1 MLLPITENP
10 CKNTHRAILQSL
22 IYVHW
27 QGSAIKGRFYR
38 EKVKIASM
46 LKNMQLSY
54 QLLLP
59 IPNAHP
65 NGNTRLKSAQA
76 RGKSASQLMLARMLK
91 P

>member
-1 MLLPITENP
+1 MLLSITENP

-27 QGSAIKGRFYR
+27 QGSAIKGRFFR
-38 EKVKIASM
+38 EKVKIASL

-59 IPNAHP
+59 IQTHTPMVI
-65 NGNTRLKSAQA
+65 QD
-76 RGKSASQLMLARMLK
+76 
-91 P
+91 

>member
-1 MLLPITENP
+1 MLLFIIENP
-10 CKNTHRAILQSL
+10 CKNTRRAR
-22 IYVHW
+22 
-27 QGSAIKGRFYR
+27 QGSAIKGRFFR

-46 LKNMQLSY
+46 LKRNMQLSY

-59 IPNAHP
+59 IPNTHP